1 MQNYDE
7 PNNMQCLTQS
17 RLIDM
22 SHLANLVIAWKFFWR
37 NNLNSQYLL
46 KWDEILVLKLL
57 WENYLR
63 R

>member
-22 SHLANLVIAWKFFWR
+22 SHLANPFETVFIKILVIA
-37 NNLNSQYLL
+37 L
-46 KWDEILVLKLL
+46 EVVLTK
-57 WENYLR
+57 
-63 R
+63 